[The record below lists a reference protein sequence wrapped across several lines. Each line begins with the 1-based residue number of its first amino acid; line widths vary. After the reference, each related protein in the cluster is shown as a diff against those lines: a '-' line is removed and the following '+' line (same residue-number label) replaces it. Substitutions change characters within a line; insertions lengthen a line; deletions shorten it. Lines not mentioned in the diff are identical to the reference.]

1 MEATPI
7 LHPLV
12 KRGRPIRQPSRDG
25 DDEQIRLAEQ
35 LSDRENIPL
44 DAAYSIISRHH
55 ISRLG
60 ATYERP

>member
-7 LHPLV
+7 LHPRV
-12 KRGRPIRQPSRDG
+12 KRGPPIRPTGRDA
-25 DDEQIRLAEQ
+25 DDEHIRLAEQ

-55 ISRLG
+55 AARMRG
-60 ATYERP
+60 AYERP